1 MIIIQIAGGLGNQM
15 QQYALYQKF
24 LSLGIEAKLDIS
36 WFTREERQNGVYA
49 KRELELNY
57 FEGIEYEVCTAEE
70 IQSLIGTEG
79 LLGKIKGKLLP
90 GTKKIFYETAMYHP
104 EIFELRDMY
113 LCGYWACEKY
123 YEEILDLLRG
133 KFHFPPSGNLANE
146 NTAVKMQNEESV
158 SIHVR
163 RGDYLDAKNLEMF
176 GNICTEE
183 YYTGAI
189 NHIKQIY
196 PEAHFYVFTDDEEYV
211 RGKYISDEYTV
222 VYWNK
227 GKDSFYDIWLMSK
240 CKHNICANSTFS
252 FWGARL
258 NSNSQKII
266 IRPSVHK
273 NSQRLEEKQMHELW
287 KKWVLIDNK
296 GDVL

>member
-1 MIIIQIAGGLGNQM
+1 MIIIQIAGGLGNQL

-36 WFTREERQNGVYA
+36 WFTEEKRQNHVYT
-49 KRELELNY
+49 KRELELDY
-57 FEGIEYEVCTAEE
+57 FEGLEYEVCTKEE
-70 IQSLIGTEG
+70 KQILTGNDSLFD
-79 LLGKIKGKLLP
+79 KIKEKLFSKS
-90 GTKKIFYETAMYHP
+90 KKVFYESDMYHS
-104 EIFELRDMY
+104 EIFGFRDMY

-123 YEEILDLLRG
+123 YEDIMDVLQEKI
-133 KFHFPPSGNLANE
+133 KFPLTDNFKNQSIVL
-146 NTAVKMQNEESV
+146 KMQNEESV

-183 YYTGAI
+183 YYAGAI
-189 NHIKQIY
+189 RQIKQIF
-196 PEAHFYVFTDDEEYV
+196 PKAHFYLFTDDEEYA
-211 RGKYISDEYTV
+211 REKYTSEEYTL

-258 NSNSQKII
+258 NTNPDKVM
-266 IRPSVHK
+266 IRPSIHK
-273 NSQRLEEKQMHELW
+273 NSQKFEAKQMHELW

-296 GDVL
+296 GNAL